1 MIYVAAIR
9 VAQLLLGPE
18 DGSIA
23 GFLADPF
30 FRIDLTSG
38 FFHAFPSS
46 ALIWS

>member
-23 GFLADPF
+23 GFLADPS
-30 FRIDLTSG
+30 SG
-38 FFHAFPSS
+38 
-46 ALIWS
+46 LI